1 MRDAALAALPKG
13 FSMTRINQTL
23 VSITALSALM
33 VMSSQSASAADLGGR
48 YEPEPVHNYA
58 PAPDP
63 YWNWTGLYF
72 GGNVGYGFADV
83 GSSLDRITA
92 PVASLG
98 STGALTSDG
107 MFGGVQLGYN
117 WQRERLVFGLETDF
131 QFADMQ
137 DSAFG
142 SNPAFAGD
150 AAVDIDS
157 FGTVRGRVGLADGRT
172 LYYLTGGLAYADVD
186 FAQVGIGLGNAIA
199 VGDNKT
205 MLGYTVGG
213 GIEHALSQNL
223 SLKLEYQYLDF
234 GDAKFSGTD
243 LGGNS
248 YASKVDVDM
257 HTVRAGVNYKF

>member
-13 FSMTRINQTL
+13 FSMIRITQAL
-23 VSITALSALM
+23 ASFTAISAALTF
-33 VMSSQSASAADLGGR
+33 ATHTATAADLGGR
-48 YEPEPVHNYA
+48 YDPEPVHNYA

-63 YWNWTGLYF
+63 YWNWSGLYF
-72 GGNVGYGFADV
+72 GGNVGYGFTDV
-83 GSSLDRITA
+83 GTSLDRITA

-107 MFGGVQLGYN
+107 AFAGGQLGYN
-117 WQRERLVFGLETDF
+117 WQRERLVFGVETDF

-142 SNPAFAGD
+142 ANPDFAGG
-150 AAVDIDS
+150 ATVNIDW
-157 FGTVRGRVGLADGRT
+157 FGTLRGRVGLADGRT

-186 FAQVGIGLGNAIA
+186 FAQAGFGLGNTIA
-199 VGDNKT
+199 VDDNKT

-234 GDAKFSGTD
+234 GDAKFTGAD
-243 LGGNS
+243 LNGNS

>member
-107 MFGGVQLGYN
+107 MFGGV
-117 WQRERLVFGLETDF
+117 TDF

>member
-13 FSMTRINQTL
+13 FSMTRINQAL
-23 VSITALSALM
+23 ARLTAISAALALTAPPA
-33 VMSSQSASAADLGGR
+33 ASADLGGR
-48 YEPEPVHNYA
+48 YEPEPAHYYA

-63 YWNWTGLYF
+63 YWNWSGLYF
-72 GGNVGYGFADV
+72 GGNIGYGFTDV
-83 GSSLDRITA
+83 GTSLDRITA

-107 MFGGVQLGYN
+107 VFAGGQLGYN

-142 SNPAFAGD
+142 SNPAFAGG
-150 AAVDIDS
+150 ATVDVDW
-157 FGTVRGRVGLADGRT
+157 FGTVRGRVGLSDDRT
-172 LYYLTGGLAYADVD
+172 LYYVTGGLAYADVD
-186 FAQVGIGLGNAIA
+186 FAQAGFGLGNAIA
-199 VGDNKT
+199 VDDNKT
-205 MLGYTVGG
+205 MLGYTIGG

-234 GDAKFSGTD
+234 GDAKFAGTD
-243 LGGNS
+243 LNGDS

-257 HTVRAGVNYKF
+257 HTVRAGVNFKF